1 MKKHKLYIFSAL
13 LCLATSCQKPDNPV
27 PEQAEAPK
35 LVSVSPENGAEG
47 IMYGSIDLTLTFDA
61 AVMCPTA
68 RRGEITIDN
77 GAVISGINAYG
88 KDVTLTLDNLKP
100 ASTYTVTLPEGTVT
114 GYKENPAKAIT
125 TGFSTRDIP
134 SQSISP
140 VPVNPDATDA
150 TKALYRYLLS
160 IYGKKTLS
168 GAMANVNW
176 NTSEAEWVAK
186 WTGKWP
192 AIATFDYI
200 HLFASPANW
209 IDYSDISP
217 AKGWFD
223 RGGIVSACWHWNVP
237 GYEGSS
243 NYTCTPGDG
252 SGSTTVFSPANIFKD
267 GTWEQRT
274 AKADLAKIAGYLKLL
289 QDAGIPVLWRPLH
302 EAAGN
307 TYTQYHSGAWF
318 WWGRDGAETYV
329 RLWRYMYDYFRQEG
343 LDNLIWVWTCQT
355 SNTEDMDTPFY
366 PGDEYV
372 DIIGK
377 DIYNISSPA
386 AVKSIFDLVAGLYP
400 NKMLTLSENGGIPS
414 MAEQWDAGAAWL
426 YFSPW
431 YDYGN
436 DHTENYAHQH
446 ADIAWWN
453 ASWACEDVAGL
464 DELPDNLYK

>member
-1 MKKHKLYIFSAL
+1 MSAYSVIATV
-13 LCLATSCQKPDNPV
+13 LAYFAAMFAISWVSSRNNDNSGFFNGGRK
-27 PEQAEAPK
+27 APWW
-35 LVSVSPENGAEG
+35 LVAIAMIGAPMSGVTFVSVPGMVGGGTGMGYMQMVLGFFVGYLVIAFV
-47 IMYGSIDLTLTFDA
+47 LT
-61 AVMCPTA
+61 
-68 RRGEITIDN
+68 
-77 GAVISGINAYG
+77 
-88 KDVTLTLDNLKP
+88 
-100 ASTYTVTLPEGTVT
+100 
-114 GYKENPAKAIT
+114 
-125 TGFSTRDIP
+125 
-134 SQSISP
+134 P
-140 VPVNPDATDA
+140 VFFRMNMV
-150 TKALYRYLLS
+150 S
-160 IYGKKTLS
+160 IYQYLDERFGMSSHKT
-168 GAMANVNW
+168 
-176 NTSEAEWVAK
+176 
-186 WTGKWP
+186 
-192 AIATFDYI
+192 
-200 HLFASPANW
+200 
-209 IDYSDISP
+209 
-217 AKGWFD
+217 
-223 RGGIVSACWHWNVP
+223 
-237 GYEGSS
+237 
-243 NYTCTPGDG
+243 
-252 SGSTTVFSPANIFKD
+252 
-267 GTWEQRT
+267 
-274 AKADLAKIAGYLKLL
+274 
-289 QDAGIPVLWRPLH
+289 
-302 EAAGN
+302 
-307 TYTQYHSGAWF
+307 GAWF

-426 YFSPW
+426 YFAPW